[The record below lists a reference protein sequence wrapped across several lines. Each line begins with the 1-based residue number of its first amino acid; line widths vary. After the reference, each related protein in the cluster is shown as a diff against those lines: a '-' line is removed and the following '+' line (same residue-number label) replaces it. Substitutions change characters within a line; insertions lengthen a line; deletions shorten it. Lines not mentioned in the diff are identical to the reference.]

1 MTKFNVGDKVRYI
14 DGDWFEEG
22 EILYVLAYDGNDHMP
37 YSLGYRPTDSPDSPA
52 SLWVDEGEFELVEES
67 TDEIEELTRRDS
79 ELEAKVKR
87 LEFDR
92 RTVELLDD
100 PVKFALTY
108 AEGREDKSA
117 NERRKEAIEKA
128 KKFVEETV
136 KRAKF
141 GAVDYGW
148 EGNYTYR
155 IRPTTP
161 DFVVNE
167 DKRTVVALI
176 KGTLSGK
183 LYDKGIAKCAPS
195 DVFNVHI
202 GKAIALG
209 RAYGLD
215 VSEFEQAPQPTEPVL
230 GMVVE
235 VEGIFHPYVDPVI
248 SGSHYRNGIDALRE
262 YPERLVRIIS
272 DSEAQY

>member
-1 MTKFNVGDKVRYI
+1 MEKFINVKGFPLVFVQNAAGDKFTVYQDGKEVRGIRSIRI
-14 DGDWFEEG
+14 DAGVDEFTTHEIEYVTGATAEEKWEGGGGKSRWIFE
-22 EILYVLAYDGNDHMP
+22 
-37 YSLGYRPTDSPDSPA
+37 DSPQ
-52 SLWVDEGEFELVEES
+52 
-67 TDEIEELTRRDS
+67 
-79 ELEAKVKR
+79 
-87 LEFDR
+87 
-92 RTVELLDD
+92 
-100 PVKFALTY
+100 
-108 AEGREDKSA
+108 KSA

-141 GAVDYGW
+141 GAAGYGW

-176 KGTLSGK
+176 KGTLTGQ

-215 VSEFEQAPQPTEPVL
+215 VSEFEQAPQPDEVVPGMKVIRFNKHGDYLGDERVNSVKVLTERGP
-230 GMVVE
+230 E
-235 VEGIFHPYVDPVI
+235 HAPESTHEI
-248 SGSHYRNGIDALRE
+248 NGCLLYGGYGD
-262 YPERLVRIIS
+262 RIIS
-272 DSEAQY
+272 DSEAKY